1 MAEKTFER
9 TPKDLIIGIAMTLC
23 GGVLWGV
30 NATVSK
36 ILMGTYHA
44 SPLWIACV
52 RELAA
57 GVLFLTCSAI
67 MTPKLLTGALR
78 DRKSYPRLLATAII
92 CVLLVQVAYL
102 ESINWTNS
110 GTATV
115 LQSLNLLFVLGVVCL
130 RGRRLPGVREGIGV
144 ALAFAGTV
152 LIATGGDFTTLKLPL
167 VGLIWGAINAA
178 STAAMVFLPVKLIER
193 WGNFTVNGIAFLI
206 SGLVLL
212 PFVRPWA
219 TAPQLDWL
227 GVGLMAFTVIG
238 GTFGAFW
245 LYMAGVVRV
254 GSMRA
259 TMLGTSEPVMA
270 TISAVAWT
278 DAVFEPTDLVGFVMI
293 LIMVF
298 WCVKCRD
305 GRCFSGG
312 GVQTNKKP
320 DTHLL
325 ASGFA
330 LLSDYRD
337 LRRAN
342 MTYGSWKSA
351 FNRNLMLGLNLLLRF
366 GLRHFQAQGAV
377 LVAGVNVGILHVL
390 ANVEATRARA
400 GVAFATQP
408 AAVVVLVLVRAVAMR
423 GNGQIAVLQVQ
434 RNVVLLEAR
443 HVDVDHVALV
453 GLTHIGAHHAC
464 GHVRIA
470 CGCAVHVA
478 PTLEERIVEQI
489 GKHRVIHQSR
499 KHCHNRYSLSK
510 CAFCARSNAAWQ
522 PAVRLSLRRHHPA
535 RPATGFV
542 AASGTLPGS

>member
-1 MAEKTFER
+1 MRSPKSREVAWTGMLFALAIALSFLESAITPLLGLMPAMKLGLSNLVVMYALLFLNTRTAAELVLLKALFALLTRGPTAGF
-9 TPKDLIIGIAMTLC
+9 LSLC

-298 WCVKCRD
+298 
-305 GRCFSGG
+305 
-312 GVQTNKKP
+312 
-320 DTHLL
+320 
-325 ASGFA
+325 
-330 LLSDYRD
+330 
-337 LRRAN
+337 
-342 MTYGSWKSA
+342 
-351 FNRNLMLGLNLLLRF
+351 
-366 GLRHFQAQGAV
+366 
-377 LVAGVNVGILHVL
+377 
-390 ANVEATRARA
+390 
-400 GVAFATQP
+400 
-408 AAVVVLVLVRAVAMR
+408 LVR
-423 GNGQIAVLQVQ
+423 
-434 RNVVLLEAR
+434 
-443 HVDVDHVALV
+443 
-453 GLTHIGAHHAC
+453 
-464 GHVRIA
+464 
-470 CGCAVHVA
+470 
-478 PTLEERIVEQI
+478 
-489 GKHRVIHQSR
+489 
-499 KHCHNRYSLSK
+499 
-510 CAFCARSNAAWQ
+510 
-522 PAVRLSLRRHHPA
+522 
-535 RPATGFV
+535 
-542 AASGTLPGS
+542 